1 MKPALLV
8 IDIQKE
14 FFKDDEGTIQS
25 LKSAVAYINAA
36 IALFREKSLP
46 VISIQHIDEA
56 EGLTPGNI
64 GFDLPDDLNI
74 LPGDLHIYKKYS
86 NAFIKT
92 SLAENLRNLGA
103 DPIILSG
110 YCAEY
115 CVLSTYRG
123 AMDLDLNPILL
134 RDALASGS
142 EENIRFV
149 ERISDVISL
158 GALESFMDLD

>member
-25 LKSAVAYINAA
+25 LKSALAYINAA
-36 IALFREKSLP
+36 IALFRQKNLP

-56 EGLTPGNI
+56 EGLAPGNA
-64 GFDLPDDLNI
+64 GFDLPDDLNV
-74 LPGDLHIYKKYS
+74 LSSDLHIHKRYG
-86 NAFIKT
+86 NAFVKT
-92 SLAENLRNLGA
+92 GLAENLRNLGA

-142 EENIRFV
+142 EANIRFV

-158 GALESFMDLD
+158 GALKSFIELG